1 MLAENIKSIQQELA
15 PFTGV
20 TLIAVTKTK
29 PVETLLE
36 AYQCGLRMFGE
47 NKVQEM
53 AAKYEVLPK
62 DIHWHLI
69 GHLQSNKVKY
79 IASFVEMIHS
89 IDSLKLLQEVDKQA
103 KKCDRTVDC
112 LLQIFI
118 AQEESKF
125 GLDEGELFE
134 LINSDDFKKL
144 KNIKIKGLMGM
155 ASNTED
161 IGQIKREFQYLK
173 NLFEKAKQNFQAE
186 NIDMQELSMGMS
198 GDYLLAIAEGSSMVR
213 VGSKIFGSR
222 L

>member
-79 IASFVEMIHS
+79 IASFVQMIHS

-155 ASNTED
+155 ASSTED